1 MCTPKVKQSKEG
13 RLKMD
18 YINEMNNLVQNLEVF
33 ENEEFGPVR
42 ATTINN
48 EPWFVGKDVV
58 KELGYE
64 ISKSM
69 SYTYYIK
76 RYCSEDDIKKV
87 NNCDAQLFGIK
98 DAGRKGELLINEYAL
113 YDLVLDSPLPSA
125 KQFRKWITHE
135 VLPSIRKTGG
145 YIPHDENMSDDEIM
159 ARALLVAQKTID
171 NKNKL
176 LEDAKKEIAEK
187 DRVITQISISQNT
200 KLVRETAK
208 AISKSNSKILIGE
221 RRLYERLRSWGWVC
235 KNSTEA
241 TQYAVERGYLE
252 VSEGTKKTAR
262 GTFTFRTTRVTGK
275 GEIKIIEKLL
285 KEKDL
290 EKLLEENEKS
300 K

>member
-113 YDLVLDSPLPSA
+113 YELVLDSPLPSA

-159 ARALLVAQKTID
+159 ARALLVAQKTIEE
-171 NKNKL
+171 KSKL
-176 LEDAKKEIAEK
+176 LQQAKETIEDMKPKALVGECLEVSK
-187 DRVITQISISQNT
+187 DSI
-200 KLVRETAK
+200 LVRELA
-208 AISKSNSKILIGE
+208 KILKQNGIDIGQN
-221 RRLYERLRSWGWVC
+221 RLFEWLRD
-235 KNSTEA
+235 N
-241 TQYAVERGYLE
+241 GYLIKTGSDKNMPTQRAMNLKLFE
-252 VSEGTKKTAR
+252 VKHTNMICNGETKIRKT
-262 GTFTFRTTRVTGK
+262 TMVTGK
-275 GEIKIIEKLL
+275 GINYFINKFVS
-285 KEKDL
+285 L
-290 EKLLEENEKS
+290 EVI
-300 K
+300 